1 VARPLDGAVPELP
14 RSGFVHIENS
24 PRNQTNTHA
33 PLPTHIRQPNTAIA
47 DQSFIRKSP
56 MDGNPF
62 AVFSARTF
70 IYEALTVK
78 RAQTNTVG
86 RVTEG

>member
-1 VARPLDGAVPELP
+1 
-14 RSGFVHIENS
+14 
-24 PRNQTNTHA
+24 
-33 PLPTHIRQPNTAIA
+33 
-47 DQSFIRKSP
+47 

-70 IYEALTVK
+70 MYEALTVK

-86 RVTEG
+86 RVTAG